1 MKTITPAPV
10 FKKPNSA
17 LVMMPKIGK
26 LTAVS
31 RKIFNVLL
39 HATQRQVHALAEAG
53 KIVEA
58 THYFSARLDELVS
71 PVEQGNS
78 NLTSCAKK
86 SLLEMRRTEVDWE
99 APDAHSGVIWSNMS
113 LLSEAKIVKTRG
125 ILYAYWALP
134 PGLLSVIA
142 DPQRF
147 TPIDIAQLSQL
158 KTYTAVAL
166 YEICVRYKNNPTG
179 LTSENALEWWVDA
192 LTQSAPKID
201 PKTKKPKLRLWSKF
215 KSEQVN
221 AAIDEINTKS
231 DIGIELI
238 EKKTGKAVT
247 SAQFKVWRKAVDA
260 VEVVNNPRLTPAMAE
275 MVGKLGL
282 QLGDISHL
290 LKLGHGESIL
300 NIALTKLQARIERE
314 DLTPIESKLAY
325 LKTVLAE
332 TGGYVAA
339 PPPAARLTVASV
351 LPALNAVADLPKVL
365 SYQEHRR
372 QQIKEEVL
380 NMSKDRQK
388 KYAELA
394 LEYLQ
399 KAGIATTTLSRK
411 VESGVW
417 TTGVLF
423 SKMIEIYALEQYGPD
438 WGVDHQHDSDAG
450 DAVQMGLPLK

>member
-1 MKTITPAPV
+1 MYKANSSPT

-17 LVMMPKIGK
+17 LVMMPKVGK
-26 LTAVS
+26 LTSVS

-39 HATQRQVHALAEAG
+39 HTTQRQVQALNQEG

-58 THYFSARLDELVS
+58 THYFSARLDELVD
-71 PVEQGNS
+71 PVEVGHS
-78 NLTSCAKK
+78 NLTSSAKK

-99 APDAHSGVIWSNMS
+99 APDANSGVIWSSMS
-113 LLSEAKIVKTRG
+113 LLSEAKIVKTGG

-158 KTYTAVAL
+158 KTYTSVAL

-179 LTSENALEWWVDA
+179 LTSENDLEWWVDA

-215 KSEQVN
+215 KSEQVSV
-221 AAIDEINTKS
+221 AINEINSKS

-247 SAQFKVWRKAVDA
+247 SAQFKVWRKSAEA
-260 VEVVNNPRLTPAMAE
+260 GAITGGPRMSPELALTATS
-275 MVGKLGL
+275 LGL
-282 QLGDISHL
+282 PLGDISSL
-290 LKLGHGESIL
+290 IKLGQSESVLKIGL
-300 NIALTKLQARIERE
+300 AKLEARIGRD
-314 DLTPIESKLAY
+314 DLAPVDSRMAY
-325 LKTVLAE
+325 LRTVLDE
-332 TGGYVAA
+332 TNSFVATEPLTSVSVAVSLFPKA
-339 PPPAARLTVASV
+339 P
-351 LPALNAVADLPKVL
+351 ADLPKVL

-372 QQIKEEVL
+372 LEIKAELL
-380 NMSKDRQK
+380 NIGKAGQK

-399 KAGIATTTLSRK
+399 KAGIATTTISRK
-411 VESGVW
+411 VESGDW
-417 TTGVLF
+417 MTGVLF
-423 SKMIEIYALEQYGPD
+423 SKMIEVYAVEQYGVN
-438 WGVDHQHDSDAG
+438 WGCGV
-450 DAVQMGLPLK
+450 

>member
-1 MKTITPAPV
+1 MKTVNPPPV

-39 HATQRQVHALAEAG
+39 HATQRQVNALAQEG
-53 KIVEA
+53 RLVEA
-58 THYFSARLDELVS
+58 THYFSARLDELVT
-71 PVEQGNS
+71 PVERGHS
-78 NLTSCAKK
+78 NLTACAKK

-113 LLSEAKIVKTRG
+113 LLSEAKIVKNAG

-247 SAQFKVWRKAVDA
+247 SAQFKVWRKSVDA
-260 VEVVNNPRLTPAMAE
+260 VEVASGPRLTPAMAE
-275 MVGKLGL
+275 MADKLGL
-282 QLGDISHL
+282 QLGDITRL
-290 LKLGHGESIL
+290 LKLGHSESIV
-300 NIALTKLQARIERE
+300 NIALARLEARLQRQ
-314 DLTPIESKLAY
+314 DLTPVESRLAY

-332 TGGYVAA
+332 TSGYVAPAA
-339 PPPAARLTVASV
+339 PPARLTVASV
-351 LPALNAVADLPKVL
+351 LPALGAVADLPKVL

-380 NMSKDRQK
+380 NMGKDRQK

-438 WGVDHQHDSDAG
+438 WGVDHHGGREAG
-450 DAVQMGLPLK
+450 DAGQMGLPLK

>member
-1 MKTITPAPV
+1 MKKSYPTLT
-10 FKKPNSA
+10 FRKPNSA
-17 LVMMPKIGK
+17 LVMMPKVGK

-39 HATQRQVHALAEAG
+39 HTTQRQVQALNHEG

-58 THYFSARLDELVS
+58 THYFSARLDELVD
-71 PVEQGNS
+71 PVEIGHS
-78 NLTSCAKK
+78 NLTSSAKK

-99 APDAHSGVIWSNMS
+99 APDANTGVIWSSMS
-113 LLSEAKIVKTRG
+113 LLSEAKIIKTGG

-147 TPIDIAQLSQL
+147 TPIDIEQLSRL

-179 LTSENALEWWVDA
+179 LTSENHLEWWVDA
-192 LTQSAPKID
+192 LTQSAPKVD

-221 AAIDEINTKS
+221 IAIYEINSKS

-247 SAQFKVWRKAVDA
+247 SAQFKVWRKSA
-260 VEVVNNPRLTPAMAE
+260 ETTPSTSGPRISAE
-275 MVGKLGL
+275 LALMMTTLGL
-282 QLGDISHL
+282 SLSDIASSIKTAQDESL
-290 LKLGHGESIL
+290 LK
-300 NIALTKLQARIERE
+300 IALIKLEARIGRN
-314 DLTPIESKLAY
+314 DLAPVDSKMAY
-325 LKTVLAE
+325 LRAVLSE
-332 TGGYVAA
+332 TQGFIAAVPLTMPSLSVPLVARI
-339 PPPAARLTVASV
+339 PPE
-351 LPALNAVADLPKVL
+351 LPKIL

-372 QQIKEEVL
+372 LEIKAELL
-380 NMSKDRQK
+380 NISKAEQK

-394 LEYLQ
+394 LESLQ
-399 KAGIATTTLSRK
+399 KAGIATTTISRK
-411 VESGVW
+411 VESGDW
-417 TTGVLF
+417 MTGVLF
-423 SKMIEIYALEQYGPD
+423 SKMIEAYAVEHYGAN
-438 WGVDHQHDSDAG
+438 WGTAFDA
-450 DAVQMGLPLK
+450 DKQF